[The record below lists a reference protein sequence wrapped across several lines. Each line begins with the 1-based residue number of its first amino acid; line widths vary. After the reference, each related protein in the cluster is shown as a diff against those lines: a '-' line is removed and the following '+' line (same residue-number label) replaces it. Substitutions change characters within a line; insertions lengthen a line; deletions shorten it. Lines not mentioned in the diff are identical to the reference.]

1 VGVVFRERAPWK
13 KSGGGMRSDEEQ
25 LTHGYE
31 RIYFWIVGKQKELF
45 VQKRAPQSKN
55 IFFTRFVFFVSKFS
69 RDTKKIIPH
78 TN

>member
-1 VGVVFRERAPWK
+1 VGVCFPREGK
-13 KSGGGMRSDEEQ
+13 KAGGMRSDEQ
-25 LTHGYE
+25 LAHKDREGY
-31 RIYFWIVGKQKELF
+31 IFGSSGSKKELF